1 MTVLQTGFRKSLI
14 FRLFVIFLIGV
25 QRLEPTL
32 QALTFFPYCQAQF
45 SIKQWGQLLQECL
58 CNQSVCDLNEKK
70 WTDQK
75 KYSKESI
82 TRICVSWVED
92 GHWFIWIYSNH
103 HCCATWTWQSVL
115 FTKAP
120 PPPPLMF
127 KTALFLFCW
136 PGPLSVATPKP
147 L

>member
-32 QALTFFPYCQAQF
+32 QALTFFPYWKAQF

-58 CNQSVCDLNEKK
+58 CNQSVCDLKEKK

-82 TRICVSWVED
+82 TLICVS
-92 GHWFIWIYSNH
+92 
-103 HCCATWTWQSVL
+103 
-115 FTKAP
+115 
-120 PPPPLMF
+120 
-127 KTALFLFCW
+127 
-136 PGPLSVATPKP
+136 
-147 L
+147 